1 MQKKKKIQKKKT
13 TQQKDYLKM
22 KTTVID
28 ISIT

>member
-1 MQKKKKIQKKKT
+1 MQKKKKSKKKT

>member
-1 MQKKKKIQKKKT
+1 MQKKKNQKKKT

>member
-1 MQKKKKIQKKKT
+1 MQKKKKNQKKKT

>member
-1 MQKKKKIQKKKT
+1 MQKKKKIKKKT